1 MADPQSHQL
10 PSPGYGDDGSLRV
23 AIRVK
28 PGASRTKVGGAYGA
42 DDAHRAL
49 VVCVSERA
57 VDGKATQA
65 ALKALADALGV
76 PRRGVRLVSGA
87 TSRDKVVEILGAPAG
102 AKERL
107 ETLLAG

>member
-10 PSPGYGDDGSLRV
+10 PSPGHKDSGSLRI

-49 VVCVSERA
+49 VVCVSARA
-57 VDGKATQA
+57 VDGQATEA
-65 ALKALADALGV
+65 ALKALAEALGV
-76 PRRGVRLVSGA
+76 PRRKVWLMSGA
-87 TSRDKVVEILGAPAG
+87 TSRDKVVEVFGPAAG
-102 AKERL
+102 AKERV